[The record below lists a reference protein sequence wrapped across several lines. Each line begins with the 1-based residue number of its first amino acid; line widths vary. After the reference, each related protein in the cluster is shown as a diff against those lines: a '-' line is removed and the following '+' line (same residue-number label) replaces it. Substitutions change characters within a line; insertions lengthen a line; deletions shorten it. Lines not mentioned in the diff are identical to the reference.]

1 MLPGNKYC
9 SLFTVH
15 CSLLFAFIFIAG
27 CATSQDVDKV
37 QYNLNELRNDVV
49 KIKQQSQAIENQLPI
64 DDKKFLGKMQELAD
78 EQKAE
83 GKALSDL
90 MLKMQT
96 LSTEVQV
103 LMGRFEEAKY
113 SSEKTAKDMTTGKE
127 SLIIQIKEL
136 EMSLND
142 LKKRISAL
150 ESENIALKKH
160 KEEAGKSENLKQE
173 ETPAEPV
180 KSEKPAKRAV
190 TDAYSDAYETYSSGR
205 IKEAREKFTAMLKDY
220 PENEYSDN
228 ARFWIAESYYKNKE
242 YRDAILAYEELM
254 EKNPGSNKVPEAL
267 LKEGLAFYAI
277 NDDKIG
283 RTTLEKLIEKFP
295 GSKEAKTAQK
305 KIDESQPVKKKK
317 N

>member
-1 MLPGNKYC
+1 MRNKKYC

-27 CATSQDVDKV
+27 CATSQDVDKI
-37 QYNLNELRNDVV
+37 QYNLNELRNEVV
-49 KIKQQSQAIENQLPI
+49 KIKQKSQAIETQIPI
-64 DDKKFLGKMQELAD
+64 SDEKLLGKVQELAD
-78 EQKAE
+78 EQKAA

-127 SLIIQIKEL
+127 SLLIQVKEL
-136 EMSLND
+136 ELSLSD

-150 ESENIALKKH
+150 ESENIALKKQ
-160 KEEAGKSENLKQE
+160 KEEARKSENLKQE
-173 ETPAEPV
+173 EIPAEPV
-180 KSEKPAKRAV
+180 KSEKPAKIPV
-190 TDAYSDAYETYSSGR
+190 KDAYADAYEIYSSGR

-228 ARFWIAESYYKNKE
+228 ARFWIAESYYRSKE
-242 YRDAILAYEELM
+242 YRDAILAYEELL
-254 EKNPGSNKVPEAL
+254 EKNPESNKVPEAL

-295 GSKEAKTAQK
+295 DSKEAKTAQK
-305 KIDESQPVKKKK
+305 KIDEPQPIKKKK